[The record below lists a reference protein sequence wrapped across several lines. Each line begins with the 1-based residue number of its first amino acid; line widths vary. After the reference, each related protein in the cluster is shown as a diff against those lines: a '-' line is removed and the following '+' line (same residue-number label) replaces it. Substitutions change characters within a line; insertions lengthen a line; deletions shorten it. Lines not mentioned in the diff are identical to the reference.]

1 MEKNLSMINPNVIN
15 LSQHTR
21 FVSVG
26 TVYYKVQD
34 GDFNPLNATGQEGRC
49 SKNLNGLSPQ
59 KYQEFSSIG
68 MGAKVGTGAVYVAES
83 LPTAFIEARQST
95 KRSYNNLKAYKIIVQ
110 DSIAFVDSDS
120 ICESEGVGKPY
131 TRPNK
136 REEYFHGFYGLRVKA
151 FRYQSAQDPSGH
163 CVVLFPDNIPSYPK
177 GFDYKECSKE
187 EIMGALATINAST
200 V

>member
-1 MEKNLSMINPNVIN
+1 MEKSLDIINPKGIN

-26 TVYYKVQD
+26 AVYYKVQD

-49 SKNLNGLSPQ
+49 SKNPNGLSPQ

-68 MGAKVGTGAVYVAES
+68 LGAKVGTGAVYVAES
-83 LPTAFIEARQST
+83 LATAFIEAGQST

-110 DSIAFVDSDS
+110 DSIAFIDSDS
-120 ICESEGVGKPY
+120 ICESEGAIKPY
-131 TRPNK
+131 ATPNK
-136 REEYFHGFYGLRVKA
+136 REEYFHGFYGLGVKA

-163 CVVLFPDNIPSYPK
+163 CVVFFPDNIPSYPK
-177 GFDYKECSKE
+177 GFDYKECSIE
-187 EIMGALATINAST
+187 EITGALTTINTST
-200 V
+200 